1 MHGEQ
6 VVKFHGGTV
15 VRLVNIHNSRGCA
28 EEIFAKQI
36 SEGGPVTARDKQM
49 ARYYTTVE
57 QASKD
62 VIAVADNA
70 GAGLFMPDPGEPI
83 AIDDIIEGEI
93 KKWSYGKS
101 HPGIEVVYT
110 GREKGEK
117 LVEDVLADNET
128 TEAVEW
134 SERIQRVVSNG

>member
-1 MHGEQ
+1 
-6 VVKFHGGTV
+6 
-15 VRLVNIHNSRGCA
+15 
-28 EEIFAKQI
+28 
-36 SEGGPVTARDKQM
+36 M

-70 GAGLFMPDPGEPI
+70 DAGLFMPDPGEPI
-83 AIDDIIEGEI
+83 LIDDIIAGLLQKHLRNFE
-93 KKWSYGKS
+93 
-101 HPGIEVVYT
+101 IEVVYT
-110 GREKGEK
+110 GIEKGEK

-134 SERIQRVVSNG
+134 SDRIQRVVTK